1 MKALLNYC
9 RELGQAI
16 PRSWNRFWFTPA
28 DPATLSLIRI
38 CAGAMLFYTHLVWG
52 RGLEDFFGPQ
62 GWLEPRAV
70 ALFNEGGYTWSHF
83 WLSSSGSVLW
93 ATHVAA
99 LAVFALLT
107 VGLYSRVMSAAALF
121 FTLSYV
127 HRVPGALFGL
137 DQINA
142 ALALYLA
149 VGPCG
154 ACYSVDALLRR
165 RAGERPINSSV
176 SANVA
181 IRLLQLHM
189 CVMYLFAGLSKLAGP
204 AWWNGTALW
213 GAFGNLEYQSLD
225 MLWMA
230 NYPRLINALTL
241 VTLAWEISYCFA
253 VWPRLCRPIVITLA
267 VPLHMGIAVCLGM
280 ITFGLAML
288 IGNLAFV
295 APALVRSLVDRRQPP
310 RALPRTPAAPPA
322 APRARRPGSPP
333 RAEGGQTVAV
343 VSAG

>member
-1 MKALLNYC
+1 MRAVSRYFG
-9 RELGQAI
+9 ELASTV
-16 PRSWNRFWFTPA
+16 PLAWNRFWFSPA

-38 CAGAMLFYTHLVWG
+38 LAGAMLFYTHLVWG
-52 RGLEDFFGPQ
+52 RGLEDFFAPQ

-83 WLSSSGSVLW
+83 WLTTSPSLLWLTHLIALGS
-93 ATHVAA
+93 
-99 LAVFALLT
+99 FALLT
-107 VGLYSRVMSAAALF
+107 VGLYSRAASAAALF
-121 FTLSYV
+121 FTLSYI

-142 ALALYLA
+142 LLALYLA

-154 ACYSVDALLRR
+154 ACYSLDSLLRR
-165 RAGERPINSSV
+165 RQGQRPIKASV

-181 IRLLQLHM
+181 IRLIQLHM

-204 AWWNGTALW
+204 AWWAGTALW

-225 MLWMA
+225 MMWMA
-230 NYPRLINALTL
+230 NYPRLINVVTL
-241 VTLAWEISYCFA
+241 ITLAWEISYCFLI
-253 VWPRLCRPIVITLA
+253 WPRLTRPLMVALA

-295 APALVRSLVDRRQPP
+295 APGLVRDLLDRRQAPPPP
-310 RALPRTPAAPPA
+310 RRKAAPPA
-322 APRARRPGSPP
+322 GENRPRRATGQPPAGSD
-333 RAEGGQTVAV
+333 RATALA
-343 VSAG
+343 AG